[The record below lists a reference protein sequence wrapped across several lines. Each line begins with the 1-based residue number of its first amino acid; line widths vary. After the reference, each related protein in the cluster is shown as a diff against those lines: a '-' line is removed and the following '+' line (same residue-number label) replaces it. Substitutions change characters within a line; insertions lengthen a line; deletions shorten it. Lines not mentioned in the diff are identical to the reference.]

1 VASPSEGTTGGT
13 EVLGLEGFN
22 ALTEAEATQVLL
34 ACCSSPAWARGML
47 AGRPYASVTDV
58 VEAADRVLKG
68 LTEDEIDAAL
78 EGHPRIGASLSDGSS
93 SYSRQEQSGMA
104 QADADLRRGLAEGNR
119 AYEERFGQV
128 YLVSASGKSAQEL
141 LDLLHRRLS
150 NDPMTERAV
159 LREELRKINRIRLER
174 VLVS

>member
-1 VASPSEGTTGGT
+1 MAPPSDGTTGST
-13 EVLGLEGFN
+13 EVLGLDGFN

-58 VEAADRVLKG
+58 VETADRVLKG
-68 LTEDEIDAAL
+68 LTEDEVDAAL

-93 SYSRQEQSGMA
+93 YSQQEQSGMA
-104 QADADLRRGLAEGNR
+104 QADDDLRRRLAEGNR

-150 NDPMTERAV
+150 NDPVTERAV

-174 VLVS
+174 VLVP